1 MRSRCLTVV
10 AAMVV
15 CGCGAA
21 DAERGPVEVM
31 EAFLD
36 DEGVLQVGVAS
47 CNGDPEVTD
56 LHEDDA
62 EVHVEV
68 TATTTDPGDA
78 CMDVVEV
85 PLERPFGDRRL
96 YDGGAGTGQDIPVS
110 PR

>member
-10 AAMVV
+10 AALVV
-15 CGCGAA
+15 CGCGGA
-21 DAERGPVEVM
+21 DADRGPVEVM

-36 DEGVLQVGVAS
+36 EEGALQVTVAS
-47 CNGDPEVTD
+47 CNGDPEITD

-78 CMDVVEV
+78 CTDVVEV
-85 PLERPFGDRRL
+85 PLEQPFGDRRL
-96 YDGGAGTGQDIPVS
+96 YDVSTATGQDIPVS